1 MALAKRLGRPRANV
15 AEEILGRAELSGVAA
30 WRSRAGFLNLTLSPE
45 FLADSDGLR
54 DDDRLGIEAV
64 TQTKTVVIDY
74 SAPNVAKEMH
84 VGTFVRRHRRALARC
99 TASPDTTFV
108 ARNHVGDW
116 GTPFAMLIE
125 HLLDSGEGDD
135 ATLSIG
141 DLDAFYKEARTKFDA
156 DDSFKE
162 RSRSRV
168 SRCSRV
174 TPRRCVS
181 GASSWISRSPTSISS
196 TETSGHAHSERRGG
210 RVLLQQHAERPSSPT
225 SPPRV

>member
-1 MALAKRLGRPRANV
+1 MALAKRLGRPPRDV

-30 WRSRAGFLNLTLSPE
+30 VEIAGPGFLNLTLSPE
-45 FLADSDGLR
+45 FLAEQLTGLR

-84 VGTFVRRHRRALARC
+84 VGNLRSTVIGDALARMYRF
-99 TASPDTTFV
+99 AGHHVV

-168 SRCSRV
+168 VALQSGDPETLRLWRV
-174 TPRRCVS
+174 IVDQSIAYLDLVYRDF
-181 GASSWISRSPTSISS
+181 GSRSLRTTWWASPS
-196 TETSGHAHSERRGG
+196 TT
-210 RVLLQQHAERPSSPT
+210 T
-225 SPPRV
+225 C